1 METLD
6 CKTKNEYPLME
17 EENPLSNE
25 IILNTGAQQ
34 ACFYF
39 LFFNLQYYSRCTP
52 MNDDTAR
59 QLF

>member
-39 LFFNLQYYSRCTP
+39 YFLISNTILGVHQ
-52 MNDDTAR
+52 
-59 QLF
+59 

>member
-1 METLD
+1 
-6 CKTKNEYPLME
+6 ME

-39 LFFNLQYYSRCTP
+39 YFLISNTILGVHQ
-52 MNDDTAR
+52 
-59 QLF
+59 